1 MPPRR
6 RPAAAASGREG
17 ILNTTAAIPDATAS
31 RAPAAKRRVDLFPY
45 LLVAPTVL
53 LILAFTIL
61 PAVYAFIMSLYK
73 VDFVQL
79 TDLRRLPEL
88 RQRADRSTDAGQ
100 PDGDAE
106 VRSGGAGRHGAD
118 GVRAGV
124 DPESAIARR
133 GRFFRTAIMIPWV
146 TTQVVSTLLVKWML
160 DFQFGFV
167 NQLLRAVGLVPI
179 SFLGNAKYAMFSLVG
194 ITIWRVGGVRHGAA
208 AGRAPDDPRRA
219 VRGRRRSMAPVL
231 APVLDI
237 TMPLIRG
244 PLLIMVVME
253 SMGLVSLVTPILVL
267 TGGGP
272 ADATEVLA
280 LRLFREAFTNF
291 NMGAWRDH
299 RHGDFRARHRAEPAL
314 HSAACGRRSSW

>member
-1 MPPRR
+1 
-6 RPAAAASGREG
+6 
-17 ILNTTAAIPDATAS
+17 
-31 RAPAAKRRVDLFPY
+31 
-45 LLVAPTVL
+45 VL
-53 LILAFTIL
+53 LILAFTIV

-73 VDFVQL
+73 VNFVQL
-79 TDLRRLPEL
+79 TDFVGFQNYVNVLTDPQTQVNLTVTLKFVAAALAGTVLTAFGLALILNRPLPG
-88 RQRADRSTDAGQ
+88 RS
-100 PDGDAE
+100 
-106 VRSGGAGRHGAD
+106 
-118 GVRAGV
+118 
-124 DPESAIARR
+124 
-133 GRFFRTAIMIPWV
+133 FFRTAIMIPWV

-160 DFQFGFV
+160 DFQYGFV

-194 ITIWRVGGVRHGAA
+194 ITIWRSAAYGMVLLLAGLQTIPGELYEAAEVDGANA
-208 AGRAPDDPRRA
+208 YRRFVA
-219 VRGRRRSMAPVL
+219 
-231 APVLDI
+231 I

-291 NMGAWRDH
+291 NMGLGATIAMVI
-299 RHGDFRARHRAEPAL
+299 FAL
-314 HSAACGRRSSW
+314 DIVLSLVYIRLLRQKVTW